1 MALELVL
8 APKGLLSSSILQD
21 NIELPRTWTVPSK
34 HIPNQVIIDHCRL
47 VYHASRMKW
56 ADYEV
61 WAQFW
66 SLRMFGP
73 RPNGTE
79 IIPRTNV
86 NFDKF
91 TIGLYIYIYFNIL
104 RACKTSRKSRVMLSI
119 KCLNIKFYALN
130 NK

>member
-8 APKGLLSSSILQD
+8 APKGLLSSGILQD

-73 RPNGTE
+73 RPKAQWAWDHTPYNNNNNDMLKKLFMDDKIE
-79 IIPRTNV
+79 YAP
-86 NFDKF
+86 NF
-91 TIGLYIYIYFNIL
+91 
-104 RACKTSRKSRVMLSI
+104 
-119 KCLNIKFYALN
+119 
-130 NK
+130 